1 MEFIFIQINYV
12 YNKKIIVDSFDYE
25 VWILRSLVGLL
36 SLLLTIGLTAM
47 GVQRKRKQSGKVVL
61 NKRVNRVVEEFMT
74 TRL

>member
-1 MEFIFIQINYV
+1 MFY
-12 YNKKIIVDSFDYE
+12 KKIIVDSFDYE

-36 SLLLTIGLTAM
+36 SLLLTIGLTVM
-47 GVQRKRKQSGKVVL
+47 GVQRKRKKSGKVVL